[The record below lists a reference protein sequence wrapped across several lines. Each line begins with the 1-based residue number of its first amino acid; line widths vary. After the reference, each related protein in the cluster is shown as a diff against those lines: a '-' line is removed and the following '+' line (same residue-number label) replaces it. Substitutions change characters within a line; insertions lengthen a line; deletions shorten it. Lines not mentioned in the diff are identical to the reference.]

1 MVGGLYATILKVNT
15 FYNMLTGFRRVVKA
29 GFVGFWRNA
38 YVSLASIFVLMVA
51 LFVIGATIFLDQLLA
66 TSLATIQSKVDI
78 NVYFVPDAP
87 QAEIDALST
96 ALSALPEVANV
107 NYTSRE
113 EALEIYRTANQD
125 DEIAMQALEE
135 LDDNPLG
142 ATIAIQAKETS
153 QYEGV
158 ANYLEEQRTQNA
170 ANPIIDEVNFARNK
184 DSIDT
189 LTTIIAAVEQS
200 SLVIMGILLLAA
212 VLITFNTI
220 RLAIYTSREE
230 IAIMRLVGASNM
242 FIRGPFMLQG
252 IMYGFI
258 AGVLALAAF
267 YPMLVWLGPR
277 TEAFFELNLFDY
289 YIVNFGTIFGL
300 IVGIGVALGLISS
313 TLAVARYLR
322 T

>member
-1 MVGGLYATILKVNT
+1 M
-15 FYNMLTGFRRVVKA
+15 MTGFRRVVKA

-38 YVSLASIFVLMVA
+38 YVSLASIFVLTVA
-51 LFVIGATIFLDQLLA
+51 LFVIGSTMLLDQLLT
-66 TSLATIQSKVDI
+66 TSLNTLQSKVDI

-87 QAEIDALST
+87 EEEIEAIRT
-96 ALSALPEVANV
+96 AVAALPDVSSV
-107 NYTSRE
+107 TYTSRE
-113 EALEIYRTANQD
+113 DALEQYRERRQG
-125 DEIAMQALEE
+125 DEISLQALAE
-135 LDDNPLG
+135 LDENPLG
-142 ATIAIQAKETS
+142 ANIAIQAQETS
-153 QYEGV
+153 QYENIARFLDEQQAQEEPQV
-158 ANYLEEQRTQNA
+158 QVIDVINYAQ
-170 ANPIIDEVNFARNK
+170 NK

-189 LTTIIAAVEQS
+189 LTGIILATEQA
-200 SLVIMGILLLAA
+200 SLIVMGILLLAA

-258 AGVLALAAF
+258 AGLLALLIF
-267 YPMLVWLGPR
+267 YPLLIWIGPG
-277 TEAFFELNLFDY
+277 TETFFEINLFDY
-289 YIVNFGTIFGL
+289 YVQNFGDIFGI
-300 IVGIGVALGLISS
+300 IVGIGVVLGLVSS